1 MDGGIIL
8 HIQKWADHSIQM
20 QQIFINKTIFLSKT
34 KGGDEFG
41 SWFTALLLDFT
52 REKNLQLVGVHR
64 PSPSRM
70 WIGFDKLLLENRDHR
85 FVSIGFLLFSI
96 SDRLREED
104 QLKVPDFDGDLS
116 LNPVAGDDVFIFYH
130 PIK

>member
-1 MDGGIIL
+1 MGGPL
-8 HIQKWADHSIQM
+8 NTNATD
-20 QQIFINKTIFLSKT
+20 IFINKTIFLSKT
-34 KGGDEFG
+34 EGGDEFHPR
-41 SWFTALLLDFT
+41 FIALLLDFT
-52 REKNLQLVGVHR
+52 REKDLQLVGVHR
-64 PSPSRM
+64 PSPM

-85 FVSIGFLLFSI
+85 FVSIGFLLFSV

-116 LNPVAGDDVFIFYH
+116 LNPVAGDDVFTFYH